1 MKKYIYTYYN
11 EKMTENEL
19 SSSSNNDSDK
29 YEYLDYVLIDNNEM
43 FVYKLSRIENLPDF
57 SSSDSDSNIFERN
70 TTESV
75 HDSIISDSNSMSESD
90 SDSTSE
96 LLEVPLPREIENIHI
111 HNANRNDIFKELIQ
125 NQITQLSPQWKLNIN
140 DMKRICKYIHSS
152 IFDPNKCC
160 IWNGYIT
167 NINNK
172 NKGTYVNFYFKN
184 KKVALHR
191 LLYSNFVSQ
200 LGQDEYIKFNCEN
213 KGVCCNIN
221 HYKKYKYIKN
231 NLQPTKKIQPNVKKN
246 ENINI
251 ICQHDPTKLIIDFD

>member
-11 EKMTENEL
+11 GTMTENEL
-19 SSSSNNDSDK
+19 SSSNNNSDK

-43 FVYKLSRIENLPDF
+43 FVYKLSRIENVPNF
-57 SSSDSDSNIFERN
+57 SLSDSCSNIFEQN
-70 TTESV
+70 T
-75 HDSIISDSNSMSESD
+75 SDSDE
-90 SDSTSE
+90 SDSTSGSTSE
-96 LLEVPLPREIENIHI
+96 LDTTSESLEVFPREIENIYT
-111 HNANRNDIFKELIQ
+111 HNTSRNDIFKELIQ

-152 IFDPNKCC
+152 IFDPVKCC

-213 KGVCCNIN
+213 KGICCNIH

-231 NLQPTKKIQPNVKKN
+231 NLQPVKKMQPAAKKN
-246 ENINI
+246 DNINI
-251 ICQHDPTKLIIDFD
+251 ICENDPDKLIIDFD